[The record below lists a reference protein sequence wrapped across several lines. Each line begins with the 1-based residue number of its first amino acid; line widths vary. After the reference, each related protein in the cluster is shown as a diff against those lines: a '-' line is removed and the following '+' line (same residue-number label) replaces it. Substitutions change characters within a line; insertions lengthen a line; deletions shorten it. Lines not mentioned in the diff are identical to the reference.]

1 MLKVE
6 EEIMTP
12 GDDHHHPGLFSSFG
26 SVDLSFF
33 ASLQQG
39 VVVVMSLSRH
49 HDSSVKGMIFYP
61 SSIPCLEPT
70 GERNERRM

>member
-33 ASLQQG
+33 CFSSAGSGL
-39 VVVVMSLSRH
+39 LSCPS
-49 HDSSVKGMIFYP
+49 HDIMTH
-61 SSIPCLEPT
+61 L
-70 GERNERRM
+70 